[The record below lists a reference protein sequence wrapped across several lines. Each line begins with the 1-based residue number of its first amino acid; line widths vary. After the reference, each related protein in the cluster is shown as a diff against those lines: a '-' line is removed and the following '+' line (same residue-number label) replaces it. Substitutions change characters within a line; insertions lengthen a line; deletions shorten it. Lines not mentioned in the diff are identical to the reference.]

1 MKEEKLGKIL
11 YEIFGFSVS
20 IVYEIRQRG
29 EGLLIFFFYTRP
41 LFKFFYHLKN
51 YNFKNK
57 LLQLS
62 YKLLYIK
69 TYTPV
74 LYIFYIYFTL
84 EFLYNFMF

>member
-11 YEIFGFSVS
+11 YEIFSFSVS
-20 IVYEIRQRG
+20 IVFKIRQR
-29 EGLLIFFFYTRP
+29 EFFLSAQGLYLNFLP
-41 LFKFFYHLKN
+41 SKN

-62 YKLLYIK
+62 YKYYILRL
-69 TYTPV
+69 TH
-74 LYIFYIYFTL
+74 LCYIYFTL

>member
-11 YEIFGFSVS
+11 YEIFSFSVS
-20 IVYEIRQRG
+20 IVFKIRQR
-29 EGLLIFFFYTRP
+29 EFFLSAQGLYLNFLP
-41 LFKFFYHLKN
+41 SKN